1 MFFDRELLEIKKAI
15 ADIHDLLRETREQ
28 YISEMGAIRANQEVS
43 TENQRNIKNIEED
56 VNSLRITVRDN
67 TNWIREQQTI
77 QKNRDE
83 ILRQNYYSLI
93 FKLIITVSVLFSSFA
108 VAGMLYRLN
117 QFITQQNQVES
128 TQKQNR

>member
-43 TENQRNIKNIEED
+43 VENQRNIKNIEED

>member
-43 TENQRNIKNIEED
+43 VENQRNIKNIEED
-56 VNSLRITVRDN
+56 VNSIRITVRDN